1 MLGYMIC
8 GYGLFIVAMDADQTN
23 SIMDVEDKELRRR
36 RELNILK
43 KRYLLRVCSADTFMQ
58 QLQCFVSTLN
68 IVDAEER
75 YRVC

>member
-1 MLGYMIC
+1 M
-8 GYGLFIVAMDADQTN
+8 FIVAMDADQTN

-43 KRYLLRVCSADTFMQ
+43 KRYLLRVCSVDTFMQ
-58 QLQCFVSTLN
+58 QLQCFVSKLN
-68 IVDAEER
+68 NVDAEER